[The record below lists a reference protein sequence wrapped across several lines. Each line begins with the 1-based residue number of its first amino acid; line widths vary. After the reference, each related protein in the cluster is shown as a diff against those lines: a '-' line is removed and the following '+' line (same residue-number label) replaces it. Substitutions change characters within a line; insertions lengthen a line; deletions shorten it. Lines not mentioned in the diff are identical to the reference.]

1 MRILYFSFVE
11 LDIPNACQVH
21 TLGILAGFGENESEI
36 DAVVPRPKR
45 ILPNIPGVSFYHIW
59 PWRFSLL
66 GKLWVKL
73 IGSLYFFTLCLL
85 NSYDIIYVREMESN
99 PFPRRCAKLFKIPYF
114 IEVNGILLLD
124 LKKKGVGKN
133 RLQRVEKHQK
143 RDYEQASG
151 LIITSCPRS
160 KWVKNY
166 YNLEKNKIFTHLN
179 GALIPDKK
187 KLERTVTLNNLNL
200 PADGF
205 YLGFLGS
212 LWKYYDTASIIEALR
227 LCKYKFRNIY
237 LLIVG
242 GGPDLPFLK
251 RVAKNKGVS
260 SNIIELGFIQPQN
273 LYKVLGAFDIGLMNM
288 TKEGLIDLGPFTT
301 RFATYASFKI
311 PVIVNDSE
319 LKNAPKE
326 LTEGLYSVPPENP
339 EALAKAILWLN
350 EHPKERKEKAKI
362 LFDYFINN
370 LTWNQIS
377 NNISR
382 FILNK
387 RNHI

>member
-1 MRILYFSFVE
+1 MKILYYSFVE

-21 TLGILAGFGENESEI
+21 TLGILYGFGENASKV

-45 ILPNIPGVSFYHIW
+45 IRPNIPGVRFYYIW

-73 IGSLYFFTLCLL
+73 IGSIYFYTLCLL

-124 LKKKGVGKN
+124 LKKEGVAKN
-133 RLQRVEKHQK
+133 RLRRLEKHQK
-143 RDYEQASG
+143 QDYKHASG
-151 LIITSCPRS
+151 LIIPSYPRS

-166 YNLEKNKIFTHLN
+166 YDLEQGKIFTHLN
-179 GALIPDKK
+179 GALIPDKD
-187 KLERTVTLNNLNL
+187 KLERTVTLRNLNL
-200 PADGF
+200 PTDGL

-212 LWKYYDTASIIEALR
+212 LWKYYDTTSIIEAIR
-227 LCKYKFRNIY
+227 LCKNSHRDIY

-251 RVAKNKGVS
+251 EFAKSKGIS
-260 SNIIELGFIQPQN
+260 SSIIELGFVQPEN
-273 LYKVLGAFDIGLMNM
+273 HYKVLGAFDIGLMNM
-288 TKEGLIDLGPFTT
+288 TKVGLNDLGPFTT

-311 PVIVNDSE
+311 PVIANNFKME
-319 LKNAPKE
+319 NTPKE

-339 EALAKAILWLN
+339 EALSDAIMWLS
-350 EHPKERKEKAKI
+350 EHPEERMKRAEI
-362 LFDYFINN
+362 LFSYFINN

-377 NNISR
+377 NNILR
-382 FILNK
+382 FISNR